1 MNHIATVSAGLVVG
15 CLLLARRCCTLATV
29 RGYSML
35 PTLSDG
41 QRVLAIRR
49 RRYRVGDVIL
59 FWVPVGSGT
68 AGDPDFR
75 VKRVIATAGQPRPAI
90 FAGSSLANLVP
101 ARHVAVVGDAPR
113 SEDSRQLGYIPL
125 RSVRGRVAAD
135 RGPVSWSGTAR

>member
-1 MNHIATVSAGLVVG
+1 MNRVVAVAVGLATGG
-15 CLLLARRCCTLATV
+15 LLLARRCCTLATV

-49 RRYRVGDVIL
+49 RRYRVGDIIL

-75 VKRVIATAGQPRPAI
+75 VKRVIATAGQPRPAL
-90 FAGSSLANLVP
+90 FADSALADLVP

-113 SEDSRQLGYIPL
+113 SEDSRQLGYLPL
-125 RSVRGRVAAD
+125 HNVRGRVAA
-135 RGPVSWSGTAR
+135 GPGPLSWSGTAR